1 MDVTLEMEVQGIQPH
16 RRDQVIIGDNLEGD
30 QHSQAAELLEDQD
43 NLEEYQPCRWEAVE
57 PLEVETRPDHP
68 EMEEQEERV
77 HQARQV
83 HQAHRAHQEMEDNRI
98 QMEITPPAHQG
109 GSIS

>member
-1 MDVTLEMEVQGIQPH
+1 M
-16 RRDQVIIGDNLEGD
+16 EGD
-30 QHSQAAELLEDQD
+30 QLCHSQAAELLEDQD
-43 NLEEYQPCRWEAVE
+43 NFEEDQLCQWEAVE

-68 EMEEQEERV
+68 EMEEQEEQD

-83 HQAHRAHQEMEDNRI
+83 HQVHRVHQEMEDNRI

>member
-16 RRDQVIIGDNLEGD
+16 RRDQVVIGDNLEGD

-57 PLEVETRPDHP
+57 PLAEEYDSEGATALVETDPGYYNTYYTDP
-68 EMEEQEERV
+68 AYSQYY
-77 HQARQV
+77 
-83 HQAHRAHQEMEDNRI
+83 HR
-98 QMEITPPAHQG
+98 
-109 GSIS
+109 